1 MENLENKVVMT
12 KEELTET
19 QVGFVLLGAIAVCV
33 GGWIGT
39 KVSNLGVKQALKK
52 LQKKREELKANPN
65 ATKMDWGF
73 LAARTSLLIEEGNGD
88 WRTRNELM
96 NFYDSLS
103 KDIEGM

>member
-39 KVSNLGVKQALKK
+39 KVSNQMTKQALKK
-52 LQKKREELKANPN
+52 LQKKREELKADPN
-65 ATKMDWGF
+65 ATKMYWNC
-73 LAARTSLLIEEGNGD
+73 LVVRTRLLVEGGEGN

-96 NFYDSLS
+96 NFYSSLL

>member
-52 LQKKREELKANPN
+52 LQKKREELKDNPD
-65 ATKMDWGF
+65 ATKMDWNS
-73 LAARTSLLIEEGNGD
+73 LVVRTRLLVEEGKGH
-88 WRTRNELM
+88 WRTRNELI
-96 NFYDSLS
+96 NFYNSLQ